1 MPMRLLGAQIAA
13 PTASAQT
20 SGNVSSAK
28 VVLVQN
34 TGTTSRLVTLE
45 TAAEVTIGT
54 FNVPPN
60 GNIQLEKAP
69 TDQIFAANASV
80 KLTPIA
86 YHY

>member
-13 PTASAQT
+13 PTGTGTAST
-20 SGNVSSAK
+20 VSSAR

-34 TGTTSRLVTLE
+34 ISSTTYLVTLE
-45 TAAEVTIGT
+45 DTDDADIGT
-54 FNVPPN
+54 FNVAPN
-60 GNIQLEKAP
+60 SSVQLEKAP
-69 TDQIFAANASV
+69 TDKIFAANASV

>member
-1 MPMRLLGAQIAA
+1 MPLRLLGAQIAA
-13 PTASAQT
+13 PTGTGTAST
-20 SGNVSSAK
+20 VSSAK

-34 TGTTSRLVTLE
+34 ISGTTYLVTLE
-45 TAAEVTIGT
+45 ETDGTDIGT
-54 FNVPPN
+54 FNIAPN
-60 GNIQLEKAP
+60 SSVQLEKAP

>member
-1 MPMRLLGAQIAA
+1 MPLRLLGAQIAA
-13 PTASAQT
+13 PTTTGAAST
-20 SGNVSSAK
+20 VSSAK

-34 TGTTSRLVTLE
+34 ISGTTYLVTLE
-45 TAAEVTIGT
+45 QTDGTDIGT
-54 FNVPPN
+54 FNIAPN
-60 GNIQLEKAP
+60 SSVQLEKAP